1 MEKYNYYNEYFF
13 LISGINKVDEGGMK
27 MDIYEFAMD
36 IEKKGRDHYIQMMDQ
51 SESKGLKK
59 IFGFLADEEAKHY
72 RYIEAIK
79 NKLKIDFES
88 HNLENAER
96 IFDILISE
104 ERENYTAIKDQIE
117 AYHKASEFE
126 GKSIDFYKEQ
136 LNKHKDPLEKN
147 IFLRL
152 YFEEKKHKLLI
163 ENILEFV
170 TEFEMEASSPE
181 HLR

>member
-1 MEKYNYYNEYFF
+1 
-13 LISGINKVDEGGMK
+13 

-36 IEKKGRDHYIQMMDQ
+36 IEKKGKEHYLLMMEEAQ
-51 SESKGLKK
+51 NKGLKK
-59 IFGFLADEEAKHY
+59 IFKFLADEEEKHY

-79 NKLKIDFES
+79 NKVKIELES
-88 HNLENAER
+88 DNLENAER
-96 IFDILISE
+96 VFELLISE
-104 ERENYTAIKDQIE
+104 ENKNYSGVKDQIQ
-117 AYHKASEFE
+117 AYQKAGEFE
-126 GKSIDFYKEQ
+126 DKSIEFYKEQ